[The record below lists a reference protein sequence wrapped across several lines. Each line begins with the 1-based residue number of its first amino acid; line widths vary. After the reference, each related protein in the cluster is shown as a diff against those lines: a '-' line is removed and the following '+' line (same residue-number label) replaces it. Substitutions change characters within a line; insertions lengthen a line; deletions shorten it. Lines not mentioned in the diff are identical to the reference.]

1 MICHPEFSLFF
12 PWATAIVVLQKNE
25 AGIYISPLIE
35 LACRHRTAQV
45 DILLNVKTIR
55 FYLDRFLI
63 SSTSTTPKCTLHFN
77 FDRPQTGLPCD
88 CADRACYSNITADHF
103 YSVSAK
109 KPNCTLIKWST
120 AHHFQFQGE
129 FLGNLHQCCNSFTWN
144 KIVSYIKAED
154 GPVFTVRYYVI

>member
-1 MICHPEFSLFF
+1 MNICSALWSFVNFCCLSQSEVSTDNRKVSTFLAFQ
-12 PWATAIVVLQKNE
+12 IVR
-25 AGIYISPLIE
+25 
-35 LACRHRTAQV
+35 CRCCYRS
-45 DILLNVKTIR
+45 
-55 FYLDRFLI
+55 YLDRFLI

-88 CADRACYSNITADHF
+88 RADRADRACYSNITADHF

-120 AHHFQFQGE
+120 AHHFRLQDE
-129 FLGNLHQCCNSFTWN
+129 FLGDLHQCCNSFTGN

-154 GPVFTVRYYVI
+154 GPVFTVRYYVL

>member
-1 MICHPEFSLFF
+1 MNIC
-12 PWATAIVVLQKNE
+12 TALWSFVNFCCLSQSEVSTDNRKVSTFLAFQIVR
-25 AGIYISPLIE
+25 
-35 LACRHRTAQV
+35 CRCCYRS
-45 DILLNVKTIR
+45 
-55 FYLDRFLI
+55 YLDRFLI

-88 CADRACYSNITADHF
+88 RACYSNITADHF

-120 AHHFQFQGE
+120 AHQFQLQGE
-129 FLGNLHQCCNSFTWN
+129 FLGNLHQCCNSFTGN
-144 KIVSYIKAED
+144 KVVSYIKEED